1 MQMETNLPTNRQCG
15 GPIAECLKLQRWFD
29 ASFGPLNS
37 VHKQHATGVTIPLF
51 HTFLRCRSSATGGG
65 NVREGSVLLL
75 FPSNLMWYTR
85 PLGSKSRGIT
95 QRVWIANARAPMPK
109 SIRPRGKAAADRR
122 PGQTKRRG
130 AKPFPTP
137 YFNHWLRDVVL
148 TLTRCPRP
156 KSLSAP
162 SLRLGPLCVA
172 VATRF
177 Q

>member
-1 MQMETNLPTNRQCG
+1 METNLPTNRKCG
-15 GPIAECLKLQRWFD
+15 GPVAECLKLQRWFD

-37 VHKQHATGVTIPLF
+37 VHKQHATRATIPLF
-51 HTFLRCRSSATGGG
+51 HTFPRCRSSGTGGG

-75 FPSNLMWYTR
+75 FPSNLMWYMR
-85 PLGSKSRGIT
+85 PLGSIVGRLPSVFRLLMHVPNAATQKASARG
-95 QRVWIANARAPMPK
+95 V
-109 SIRPRGKAAADRR
+109 SGRGSPA
-122 PGQTKRRG
+122 GQAKRRG

-137 YFNHWLRDVVL
+137 YFNDWFRDVVL